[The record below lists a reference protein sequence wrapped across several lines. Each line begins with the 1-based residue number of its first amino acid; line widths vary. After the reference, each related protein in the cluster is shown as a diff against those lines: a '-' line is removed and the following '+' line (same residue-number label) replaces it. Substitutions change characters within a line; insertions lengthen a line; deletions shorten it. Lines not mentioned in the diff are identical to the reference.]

1 MSALGG
7 VGLGPLLQLVESS
20 LPAFPRD
27 VTVLIPYGRDE
38 LVAMLY
44 RDAEI
49 LTSEPCD
56 EGTVVHARV
65 GEREFSLIAGFVSQG
80 EPVADRNRVP

>member
-1 MSALGG
+1 MIEL
-7 VGLGPLLQLVESS
+7 PQVESS

-49 LTSEPCD
+49 VSSEPCED
-56 EGTVVHARV
+56 GTLVHVRV
-65 GEREFSLIAGFVSQG
+65 GEREYTKIAGFVAG
-80 EPVADRNRVP
+80 PETAVDRSRVP